1 MRPLVPVLVL
11 LLLAPPALAAFS
23 GRDAAVAWLDAAQGA
38 DGGWTDRP
46 TTDWVML
53 GLAAAGDDV
62 PARELDA
69 FLLAH
74 PPEPTSLLA
83 WERAT
88 LALACAGYD
97 ARGFHGVDHALVVE
111 AHFLG
116 TQFGNPS
123 WLHDDYW
130 AILALRAA
138 GTPADDLRLRLSATY
153 VLDGRH
159 PSGGWGWAKGGTPD
173 PDDTGAALMA
183 LAAAAHPERGPAV
196 ADALAYL
203 RATQNPDGGW
213 GLAGGSTSNLLSTS
227 WATMGLLAS
236 GEDVETAWDAATGPG
251 PLDLLA
257 SLQRADGSFDY
268 QAGRASSERAA
279 LTATALP
286 PLLGKSY
293 FCPP

>member
-1 MRPLVPVLVL
+1 MRLSVLLVALLVL
-11 LLLAPPALAAFS
+11 ASSALASFA
-23 GRDAAVAWLDAAQGA
+23 GRDAAVSWLDAAQGA

-53 GLAAAGDDV
+53 GLALSGEDV
-62 PARELDA
+62 PSRDADA

-83 WERAT
+83 WARAT

-97 ARGFHGVDHALVVE
+97 ARDFHGLDHALVVE

-123 WLHDDYW
+123 WIHDDMW
-130 AILALRAA
+130 ALLALRAA
-138 GTPADDLRLRLSATY
+138 GTPVDDLRLRLAADH
-153 VLDGRH
+153 VLAGQH
-159 PSGGWGWAKGGTPD
+159 ASGGWGWASGGVPD

-183 LAAAAHPERGPAV
+183 LSAAEHPDHAAAFQRAA
-196 ADALAYL
+196 AYL

-213 GLAGGSTSNLLSTS
+213 GLAGGGTSNLLSTA
-227 WATMGLLAS
+227 WVTMGLLAA
-236 GEDVETAWDAATGPG
+236 GEDVSSAWDASPGQG

-257 SLQRADGSFDY
+257 SLQRPDGSFDY
-268 QAGRASSERAA
+268 ESSRPSSQRAA

-286 PLLGKSY
+286 PLMGKSY
-293 FCPP
+293 VCVR